1 LVSASTTERVPLVSA
16 RPMRQFSL
24 SDRHYKWILLLPAIL
39 VVVGLTLFPLVF
51 SLAITFTNWDLYSA
65 DSASFAGLSQWA
77 RLFSDRGFL
86 TPARNTVVFTAGV
99 VPVEFVMGLIVA
111 LALNNATVGRT
122 FFRVFFLVPL
132 MVSPVATSF
141 IMGRTMFDPNVGPIH
156 DLLVRFGLP
165 SVPWLTHP
173 TWAMVTLMLIDSW
186 GGTAFMILLF
196 TAGLQGMP
204 QEPYEAAKVDGA
216 SDWQLL
222 WHITLPLLAP
232 VMVAAVLIRALDAFK
247 VVDIIATV
255 TGGGPGDAT
264 ESLTLKVYNLA
275 VKGGDVAYGAAASY
289 GLVVIMIVFAT
300 LFLLATRKAV
310 RRATGDE

>member
-1 LVSASTTERVPLVSA
+1 MTVTSKRVRLASAPTVRRFE
-16 RPMRQFSL
+16 L

-39 VVVGLTLFPLVF
+39 VVVGLTLFPLFF
-51 SLAITFTNWDLYSA
+51 SLAITFTNWDLYSS
-65 DSASFAGLSQWA
+65 DSASFAGLSQWGH
-77 RLFSDRGFL
+77 LFADKGFL
-86 TPARNTVVFTAGV
+86 TPARNTVAFTAGV
-99 VPVEFVMGLIVA
+99 VPMEFLLGLIVA

-156 DLLVRFGLP
+156 DLLNRFGLP
-165 SVPWLTHP
+165 QIPWLTDP
-173 TWAMVTLMLIDSW
+173 GWAMVTLMLIDSW

-204 QEPYEAAKVDGA
+204 QDPYEAAKVDGA

-222 WHITLPLLAP
+222 RYITLPLMAP

-275 VKGGDVAYGAAASY
+275 VKGGDVAYGATASY
-289 GLVVIMIVFAT
+289 ALVVIMLVFAT
-300 LFLLATRKAV
+300 LFLLVTRRAV

>member
-1 LVSASTTERVPLVSA
+1 VTTSTKRVPLAAVPAA
-16 RPMRQFSL
+16 RGFAL
-24 SDRHYKWILLLPAIL
+24 SDKHYKWILLLPAIG

-51 SLAITFTNWDLYSA
+51 SLAITFSNWDLYSDA
-65 DSASFAGLSQWA
+65 PARFAGFTQWT
-77 RLFSDRGFL
+77 RLFGDTAFL

-99 VPVEFVMGLIVA
+99 VPLEFVLGLIIA

-165 SVPWLTHP
+165 AVPWLTDP
-173 TWAMVTLMLIDSW
+173 AWAMITLMMIDSW

-204 QEPYEAAKVDGA
+204 QEPYEAARVDGA

-275 VKGGDVAYGAAASY
+275 VKGGDVAYGATASY
-289 GLVVIMIVFAT
+289 ALVLIMLVFAT
-300 LFLLATRKAV
+300 SFLLVTRKAV
-310 RRATGDE
+310 RRATGDD

>member
-1 LVSASTTERVPLVSA
+1 MTISTTRA
-16 RPMRQFSL
+16 RSTAARATRGFEL
-24 SDRHYKWILLLPAIL
+24 SDRHYKWILLLPAVA
-39 VVVGLTLFPLVF
+39 VVIGLTLFPLLF
-51 SLAITFTNWDLYSA
+51 SLAITFTNWDLYSDA
-65 DSASFAGLSQWA
+65 PATFAGFHQWT
-77 RLFSDRGFL
+77 RLFSDAAFL
-86 TPARNTVVFTAGV
+86 RPARNTIVFTLGV
-99 VPVEFVMGLIVA
+99 VPLEFVMGLVVA
-111 LALNNATVGRT
+111 LALNNATVGKT

-156 DLLVRFGLP
+156 DLLTRFGMP
-165 SVPWLTHP
+165 RIPWLTDP
-173 TWAMVTLMLIDSW
+173 MWAMITLMIIDSW

-196 TAGLQGMP
+196 TAGLQGLP

-222 WHITLPLLAP
+222 WSITLPLLAP
-232 VMVAAVLIRALDAFK
+232 VMIAAVLIRALDAFK

-289 GLVVIMIVFAT
+289 ALVVIMLVFAT
-300 LFLLATRKAV
+300 TFLLVTRKAV
-310 RRATGDE
+310 RRATGDD